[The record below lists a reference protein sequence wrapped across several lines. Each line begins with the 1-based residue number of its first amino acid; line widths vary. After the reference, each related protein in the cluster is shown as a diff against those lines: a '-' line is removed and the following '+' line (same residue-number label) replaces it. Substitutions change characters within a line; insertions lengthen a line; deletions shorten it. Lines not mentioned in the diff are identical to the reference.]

1 MRCHEARCTDMSRMT
16 SASGSDQSNATGRP
30 AVSLRNRHSD
40 RYDARDRRS
49 PSVIAVSSGSSGRS
63 AAHVPTPHT
72 AWSFGRRAFPNAFH
86 MGYHMVMARREVLV
100 QLDDDLVEQL
110 DELAAA
116 LGTNRSEL
124 MRRGAQAVLDA
135 ERLAAAD
142 QQLRAAYRRQPADPT
157 LVQSARRL
165 AAETAPA
172 W

>member
-1 MRCHEARCTDMSRMT
+1 MAARSR
-16 SASGSDQSNATGRP
+16 AG
-30 AVSLRNRHSD
+30 
-40 RYDARDRRS
+40 RRS
-49 PSVIAVSSGSSGRS
+49 LKCRSCSVFDAVR
-63 AAHVPTPHT
+63 
-72 AWSFGRRAFPNAFH
+72 RRAFPSVCH

-110 DELAAA
+110 DALASD

-135 ERLAAAD
+135 ERLTAAD
-142 QQLRAAYRRQPADPT
+142 RELRAAYRRQPADPA